1 MEVSLRRC
9 VCLVAVLLLP
19 VRLLSAQTVHPCDVT
34 TAPAAQIRANVVHK
48 LAFCQPATDAIED
61 VVLYVTNFNGSP
73 LTRTISPMSAPSTT
87 GQVLYETPKDLTF
100 PVGNY
105 VLEAAT
111 RNREYAGGPLQEGAK
126 SGPFSF
132 AAVLFNP
139 MPSAPTIRGLLP

>member
-1 MEVSLRRC
+1 MILTAARRGCILRVVEVSLRRC
-9 VCLVAVLLLP
+9 VCLVAVLLVPVLP
-19 VRLLSAQTVHPCDVT
+19 LSAQTVHP
-34 TAPAAQIRANVVHK
+34 
-48 LAFCQPATDAIED
+48 
-61 VVLYVTNFNGSP
+61 
-73 LTRTISPMSAPSTT
+73 MSAPSAT